1 MRMMT
6 LILLF
11 MFIGTGPS
19 FGFERVILHPSERG
33 LGTVELLV
41 ETPDQAGLHPI
52 ILFVHGYQSEP
63 RPGALAFAELSERP
77 RLATIDEGRLERMA
91 ERGYVAAAVSQPG
104 FGMSDGPPDF
114 CGPRTQSA
122 ILAALDHLLDK
133 DDADRSRVIVYGVS
147 RGSVSAAMAAA
158 QDDRITDVILVG
170 GFYDL
175 SDFYPTGGPIIDANI
190 LRETGG
196 TPEAFNARSPQMH
209 AHKIG
214 ASVLVLQ
221 GRADTRGNSVA
232 QAVTFADTLREAG
245 RDVEIQVFDEYAHK
259 IPIPEQWAFIDPF
272 LRSRVG
278 Y

>member
-6 LILLF
+6 LILLVVF
-11 MFIGTGPS
+11 LGSGPS
-19 FGFERVILHPSERG
+19 FGFERVMLNPSERD

-41 ETPDQAGLHPI
+41 ETPKQAGPHPI

-77 RLATIDEGRLERMA
+77 RLATIDEGRLEHMA
-91 ERGYVAAAVSQPG
+91 ERGYLAAAVSQPG

-114 CGPRTQSA
+114 CGPKTQSA
-122 ILAALDHLLDK
+122 ILAALDYLLDR

-158 QDDRITDVILVG
+158 QDDRITNLILVG

-175 SDFYPTGGPIIDANI
+175 NEFYPTGGPIIDANI
-190 LRETGG
+190 LRETDG

-209 AHKIG
+209 AHKIS

-221 GRADTRGNSVA
+221 GRGDTRGNSVA
-232 QAVTFADTLREAG
+232 QAVIFADTLRKAG
-245 RDVEIQVFDEYAHK
+245 RDVEIQIYDEYAHK
-259 IPIPEQWAFIDPF
+259 IPMPEQWAFIDPF
-272 LRSRVG
+272 LRSRIG
-278 Y
+278 F